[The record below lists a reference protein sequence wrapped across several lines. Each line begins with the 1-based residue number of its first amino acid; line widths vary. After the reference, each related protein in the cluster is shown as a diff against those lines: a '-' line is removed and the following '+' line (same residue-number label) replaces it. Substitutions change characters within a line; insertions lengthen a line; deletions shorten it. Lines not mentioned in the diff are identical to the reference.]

1 MSLQDNTPSI
11 RPKGKWWLEGKTP
24 IIVLRSPTSVHFLL
38 DPYCAGTHGRCCRHR
53 AVFPQ
58 LSSAELRIG
67 ISTLLLVAASAM
79 GYMAWRRWRKN
90 EYAMRLENDLP
101 YTRLLVVLSILMLVL
116 AILLGILLW
125 QGRPL

>member
-11 RPKGKWWLEGKTP
+11 RQRGSGGLRAKPP
-24 IIVLRSPTSVHFLL
+24 IIVLRSPTSVHFLPGSVL
-38 DPYCAGTHGRCCRHR
+38 RWHSWPVLSASSS
-53 AVFPQ
+53 FPQ

-67 ISTLLLVAASAM
+67 ISTLPLVAASAM